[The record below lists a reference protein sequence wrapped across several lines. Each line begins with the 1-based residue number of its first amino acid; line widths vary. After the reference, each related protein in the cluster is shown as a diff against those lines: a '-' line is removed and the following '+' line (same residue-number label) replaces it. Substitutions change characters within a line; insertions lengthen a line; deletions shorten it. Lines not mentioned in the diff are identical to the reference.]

1 MKTIKIK
8 LLFGIMA
15 AGLLIN
21 PGCSGF
27 LDEDLQGQLVG
38 VGALSSVEGLDAA
51 LTGAYKGLGWT
62 WSMGFF
68 HSTPMGATMG
78 GDDITTHPASNK
90 QEFREFDQFAVSPGN
105 SRTGQMYTGC
115 YKAIQG
121 ANNIIE
127 NWENTSGPEDRI
139 NEIVGEAYFLRAFSY
154 YWLVRLYDGIPLI
167 ITPTFSEDLLSI
179 GRTESSVIYD
189 LIISD
194 FEQAELRLP
203 NSKRDPGR
211 PNKGSAAAFL
221 ADVYLTMG
229 GWPLHDTSKIPL
241 AAQKAKEVIDNRAT
255 YGFDLVPTYE
265 VLWANDPSG
274 FNMPEEIF
282 SLYAY
287 DGVGQTMN
295 AHFGFA
301 SMPGE
306 QSGWE
311 DFFAEINFFNNFPE
325 GPRKDMT
332 FRTEFELEDG
342 RVLQWQDLQT
352 RHPYYN
358 KYYQAGDQKRW
369 FSSIPLIMMR
379 YAHVLT
385 IYAEASTRELGSP
398 STEAYASI
406 NLIRNRAGLP
416 ELEGLSG
423 EEFIEAVIDER
434 AWEFAAERTRWF
446 DLVRLER
453 VEEAN
458 ANKHPWDLQPI
469 GGISKEDYTFPL
481 PLTET
486 LNNPNLQ

>member
-1 MKTIKIK
+1 MRNIKIK
-8 LLFGIMA
+8 IIGFIVSGLLLFGI
-15 AGLLIN
+15 
-21 PGCSGF
+21 GCSGF
-27 LDEDLQGQLVG
+27 LEEDLKGQLVG
-38 VGALSSVEGLDAA
+38 AGALSSVEGLDAA

-68 HSTPMGATMG
+68 HATPMGATMG
-78 GDDITTHPASNK
+78 GDDVTTHPASNK

-105 SRTGQMYTGC
+105 SRTGHLYTGC

-121 ANNIIE
+121 ASNIIE
-127 NWENTSGPEDRI
+127 NFENTEGSEDRI

-154 YWLVRLYDGIPLI
+154 FWLVRLYNRIPLI
-167 ITPTFSEDLLSI
+167 TTPTFSEELLSV
-179 GRTESSVIYD
+179 GRAETAEIYE

-203 NSKRDPGR
+203 NTKREPGR
-211 PNKGSAAAFL
+211 PNKGSATAFL

-229 GWPLHDTSKIPL
+229 GWPLNDQSKYAL
-241 AAQKAKEVIDNRAT
+241 AAQKAKEVIDNRAA
-255 YGFDLVPTYE
+255 YGFGLVPTYQE
-265 VLWANDPSG
+265 LWGNSPLT
-274 FNMPEEIF
+274 FNLPEEIF

-287 DGVGQTMN
+287 DGEGQAMN

-306 QSGWE
+306 ESGWE
-311 DFFAEINFFNNFPE
+311 DFFAEINFFYNFPE

-332 FRTEFELEDG
+332 FRTEFRTDDG
-342 RVLQWQDLQT
+342 RVIQWQDLQT

-358 KYYQAGDQKRW
+358 KHYQAGDEKRW
-369 FSSIPLIMMR
+369 FSSIPLVMMR
-379 YAHVLT
+379 YAHVLA
-385 IYAEASTRELGSP
+385 IYAEASTRESGSP
-398 STEAYASI
+398 SPEAYAAI

-416 ELEGLSG
+416 ELQGLSG
-423 EEFIEAVIDER
+423 SEFIEAVIDER

-458 ANKHPWDLQPI
+458 ADKHEWDLKPI
-469 GGISKEDYTFPL
+469 GGISKDDYVFPL
-481 PLTET
+481 PLSET
-486 LNNPNLQ
+486 LNNPNLE